1 MQNPLILHP
10 SDGPMSVSVSKL
22 EGAADFRTW
31 KRSCEIQ
38 LSAKRKLG
46 FVRGTVTRSVDDE
59 TNGVQWDTCNNM
71 AIAWIHNSVSDS
83 IRNSILFIDTASEIW
98 NQLEKQ
104 FMLTNGSRKYKLNKQ
119 IFEMKQNK
127 RSIEEYYTSLSS
139 VWEEIDALNMFPKV
153 TTVNAEVTSLL
164 DAINSQKAKSKL
176 FQWIE

>member
-1 MQNPLILHP
+1 
-10 SDGPMSVSVSKL
+10 
-22 EGAADFRTW
+22 
-31 KRSCEIQ
+31 
-38 LSAKRKLG
+38 
-46 FVRGTVTRSVDDE
+46 
-59 TNGVQWDTCNNM
+59 
-71 AIAWIHNSVSDS
+71 
-83 IRNSILFIDTASEIW
+83 
-98 NQLEKQ
+98 
-104 FMLTNGSRKYKLNKQ
+104 MLLNGSRKYKLNKQ

>member
-1 MQNPLILHP
+1 
-10 SDGPMSVSVSKL
+10 
-22 EGAADFRTW
+22 
-31 KRSCEIQ
+31 
-38 LSAKRKLG
+38 
-46 FVRGTVTRSVDDE
+46 
-59 TNGVQWDTCNNM
+59 
-71 AIAWIHNSVSDS
+71 
-83 IRNSILFIDTASEIW
+83 
-98 NQLEKQ
+98 
-104 FMLTNGSRKYKLNKQ
+104 MLTNGSRKYKLNKQ